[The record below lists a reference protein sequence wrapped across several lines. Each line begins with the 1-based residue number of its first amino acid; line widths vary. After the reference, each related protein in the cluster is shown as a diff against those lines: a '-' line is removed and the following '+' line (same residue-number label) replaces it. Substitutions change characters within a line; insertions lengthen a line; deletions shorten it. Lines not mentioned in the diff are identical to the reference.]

1 MHQMKRWF
9 RLTRRG
15 FIKQALAWAGAA
27 ILPKKL
33 WASAEGVPKRSL
45 GNTGEKVSILG
56 LGGWHIG
63 SIQEDQ
69 TAIRL
74 IRHAVDQGVTFMDN
88 AWEYHHGRSEEL
100 MGRALKDGYR
110 KRVFLMSKHHGRKDK
125 KTALQHLEES
135 LKRLN
140 TDVIDLWQFHEIIYD
155 DDPDMIFSRNGAI
168 EAAYEAQK
176 AGKVRF
182 IGFTGHKDPRLFLE
196 MLAHDFPWNTVQM
209 PVNILDAQFRS
220 FQKEVLPKLQE
231 RNIGVIAMKTLGS
244 GHLLKTGLV
253 KPEECLNY
261 AWSQPV
267 ATIVSG
273 IDSMSVLE
281 KNIRLARRFSPMSEK
296 AQQQLL
302 EKTRSVAL
310 TGKYE
315 PFKTSRQFDGWKGRE
330 LHS

>member
-1 MHQMKRWF
+1 M
-9 RLTRRG
+9 
-15 FIKQALAWAGAA
+15 
-27 ILPKKL
+27 
-33 WASAEGVPKRSL
+33 
-45 GNTGEKVSILG
+45 
-56 LGGWHIG
+56 
-63 SIQEDQ
+63 
-69 TAIRL
+69 

-110 KRVFLMSKHHGRKDK
+110 QRVFLMSKHHGRKDK
-125 KTALQHLEES
+125 KTALRHLEAS

-155 DDPDMIFSRNGAI
+155 DDPEMIFSRNGAI

-196 MLAHDFPWNTVQM
+196 MLSHDFPWDAVQM

-220 FQKEVLPKLQE
+220 FQNEVLPKLRE
-231 RNIGVIAMKTLGS
+231 RNIGAIAMKTLGS

-253 KPEECLNY
+253 KPEECLKF

-281 KNIRLARRFSPMSEK
+281 ENIRLARRFSPMSES
-296 AQQQLL
+296 AQRQLL
-302 EKTRSVAL
+302 ERTRSVAL

-315 PFKTSRQFDGWKGRE
+315 PFKTSRQYDGWKGRE

>member
-15 FIKQALAWAGAA
+15 FIKQALAGAGAV

-63 SIQEDQ
+63 SIEEDQ
-69 TAIRL
+69 AAVRL

-110 KRVFLMSKHHGRKDK
+110 QRVFLMSKHHGRKDK
-125 KTALQHLEES
+125 KTAMQHLEAS

-155 DDPDMIFSRNGAI
+155 DDPEMIFSRNGAI

-196 MLAHDFPWNTVQM
+196 MLSHDFPWDAVQM

-220 FQKEVLPKLQE
+220 FQNEVLPKLRE
-231 RNIGVIAMKTLGS
+231 RNIGAIAMKTLGS

-253 KPEECLNY
+253 KPEECLKY

-273 IDSMSVLE
+273 IDSMPVLE
-281 KNIRLARRFSPMSEK
+281 ENIRLARRFSPMSES
-296 AQQQLL
+296 AQRQLL
-302 EKTRSVAL
+302 ERTRSVAL

-315 PFKTSRQFDGWKGRE
+315 PFKTSRQYDGWKGRE